1 MKKNMKKD
9 IIHLSEI
16 DSTNRY
22 LRDYKP
28 TDDGQMIVVT
38 TDFQTAGRGQ
48 GINTWESERGKN
60 LLFSILIHPT
70 MVPVARQFI
79 LSEVI
84 ALALHEALSCLLEGV
99 KVKWPNDIYVG
110 DRKICGTLIENR
122 LTGGHIKNCVFGTGI
137 DVNQHEFK
145 SDAPNPVSVCQI
157 LGHEVDRDALLDK
170 VLEAFGK
177 YYFMIEDGDY
187 ADVSALYHEVLYR
200 REGYHRYRDQQ
211 GEFEGALVEVEDDGH
226 LILHD
231 RQGLIRSY
239 AFKEIEYII

>member
-1 MKKNMKKD
+1 MKKN
-9 IIHLSEI
+9 IIHLSET

-28 TDDGQMIVVT
+28 ADDELMTVVT
-38 TDFQTAGRGQ
+38 ADFQTSGRGQ
-48 GINTWESERGKN
+48 GSNTWESERGKN

-70 MVPVARQFI
+70 MVPVARQFL

-84 ALALHEALSCLLEGV
+84 ALALYDALSSILEDV
-99 KVKWPNDIYVG
+99 KIKWPNDIYVG
-110 DRKICGTLIENR
+110 DRKICGTLIENS
-122 LTGGHIKNCVFGTGI
+122 LAGGHIKNCIFGTGI

-145 SDAPNPVSVCQI
+145 SDAPNPVSIFQL
-157 LGHEVDRDALLDK
+157 LGHEIDRDALLDK
-170 VLEAFGK
+170 VLNAFEK
-177 YYFMIEDGDY
+177 YYFMLENGDY
-187 ADVSALYHEVLYR
+187 TDVSVLYHESLYR
-200 REGYHRYRDQQ
+200 RKGYYRYRDQQ

-231 RQGLIRSY
+231 KQGVIRSY